1 MTAASRSSSCHAPA
15 AHRLSALLAG
25 FTEIAPACERVIYGL
40 SLDSRTTRAGDLFLA
55 CASQG
60 RPGVAEGRTPGA
72 AHDTQTDGHRYI
84 EQAVK
89 AGATA
94 VAWECTPGQ
103 AQPDLQTDC
112 NGRKNRTPMIGIE
125 HLSQRAGVIAER
137 FHDYPCQHLT
147 IIGITGTNGKTSVS
161 QILAQAL
168 SEDKKPACG
177 VIGTL
182 GYGPYGQ
189 LQPARNTTP
198 DPLTLHALLAQFRA
212 AHARHVVME
221 VSSHG
226 LTQGR
231 VNGVS
236 FDTAVFTNLT
246 RDHLDYHAS
255 MEEYGQAKRRL
266 FLMPGLR
273 RAVINTDDA
282 YGRDLINTLPDHVK
296 SLNYGL
302 SAAAAGGVR
311 GSQLKLGPNGLRM
324 KVHTP
329 AGEGILH
336 SPLLGRFNASNLLAA
351 LSVLLLQGKSLQ
363 HALDQLEA
371 VQPIPGRMERFG
383 GGRRRPLV
391 VVDYAHTPDALAQAL
406 QTLREHTPPG
416 GKLWCVFGAGG
427 DRDRGK
433 RPLMGQAAEEYANFI
448 VLTDDNPRHEDPV
461 SIIADILG
469 GMANPDAVYIHR
481 GRAEAIA
488 FVLHHALSTDTVLIA
503 GKGHEDYQQIGDEKL
518 PLSDREQVQRLLHE
532 ME

>member
-1 MTAASRSSSCHAPA
+1 MTAASRSSSYHAPA

-25 FTEIAPACERVIYGL
+25 FTEIAPACERLIYGL

-55 CASQG
+55 CRG
-60 RPGVAEGRTPGA
+60 
-72 AHDTQTDGHRYI
+72 TQTDGHRHI
-84 EQAVK
+84 EQAIQ
-89 AGATA
+89 AGAAA
-94 VAWECTPGQ
+94 VAWEWSTEHAPHE
-103 AQPDLQTDC
+103 LQTGC
-112 NGRKNRTPMIGIE
+112 NEHKKRTPMISVE
-125 HLSQRAGVIAER
+125 QLSQRAGVIAER
-137 FHDYPCQHLT
+137 FYDYPCQHLS

-161 QILAQAL
+161 HILAQAL
-168 SEDKKPACG
+168 SEDNKTACG

-182 GYGPYGQ
+182 GYGLYGQ
-189 LQPARNTTP
+189 LQSAHNTTP
-198 DPLTLHALLAQFRA
+198 DALKLHALLAQFRA
-212 AHARHVVME
+212 AQAHHVVME

-231 VNGVS
+231 ANGVS

-282 YGRDLINTLPDHVK
+282 YGREIINTLPDHIK
-296 SLNYGL
+296 TLHYGL
-302 SAAAAGGVR
+302 GAAAASGVR
-311 GSQLKLGPNGLRM
+311 GSQLKLGPDGLRM

-329 AGEGILH
+329 AGDGMLH

-351 LSVLLLQGKSLQ
+351 LSVLLLQGKSLK
-363 HALDQLEA
+363 HALDRLEG
-371 VQPIPGRMERFG
+371 VQPIAGRMERFG

-433 RPLMGQAAEEYANFI
+433 RPLMGQAAEAHANFI

-461 SIIADILG
+461 SIITDILG

-488 FVLHHALSTDTVLIA
+488 FVLHHALPTDTVLIA
-503 GKGHEDYQQIGDEKL
+503 GKGHEDYQQIGNEKL

-532 ME
+532 MEE

>member
-1 MTAASRSSSCHAPA
+1 MTAASRSSYQAPA

-25 FTEIAPACERVIYGL
+25 FTDVAPACERLIYGL

-55 CASQG
+55 CHG
-60 RPGVAEGRTPGA
+60 
-72 AHDTQTDGHRYI
+72 TQTDGHHHI
-84 EQAVK
+84 EQALK

-94 VAWECTPGQ
+94 VACESSPGQ
-103 AQPDLQTDC
+103 AHPDMQTDC
-112 NGRKNRTPMIGIE
+112 NGRKNRAPMISIE
-125 HLSQRAGVIAER
+125 HLSQRVGVIAER
-137 FHDYPCQHLT
+137 FHDYPCQSLN

-161 QILAQAL
+161 HILAQAL
-168 SEDKKPACG
+168 SEDNKPACG

-189 LQPARNTTP
+189 LQAARNTTP
-198 DPLTLHALLAQFRA
+198 DALSLHTLLAQFRTTQT
-212 AHARHVVME
+212 RHVVME

-226 LTQGR
+226 LVQGR
-231 VNGVS
+231 ANGVS

-266 FLMPGLR
+266 FFMPGLR
-273 RAVINTDDA
+273 HAVINTDDA
-282 YGRDLINTLPDHVK
+282 YGRDLISSLPDHIK
-296 SLNYGL
+296 TLHYGL

-311 GSQLKLGPNGLRM
+311 GSQLKLSPGGLHM

-351 LSVLLLQGKSLQ
+351 LSVLLLQGKSLR
-363 HALDQLEA
+363 HALDRLET

-383 GGRRRPLV
+383 GGCQQPLV

-406 QTLREHTPPG
+406 QTLREHTPPS
-416 GKLWCVFGAGG
+416 GKLWCIFGAGG

-433 RPLMGQAAEEYANFI
+433 RPLMGQAAEAHANFI

-461 SIIADILG
+461 SIIAGILG
-469 GMANPDAVYIHR
+469 GMTNPDAVYIHR
-481 GRAEAIA
+481 GRAEAIE
-488 FVLHHALSTDTVLIA
+488 FVLRHTLPADTVLIA

-518 PLSDREQVQRLLHE
+518 PLSDREQVQRVLSE